1 MEKDLREINS
11 HALVGV
17 LYGETLIYNVLD
29 FDTCFQLTGLSIIQY
44 LKINKNKFISD
55 IILSQSYNGIKYI
68 MDDSMLYNEFYNN
81 NEQNVYNFNRVA
93 DKLLK
98 EFQIIY
104 IYDVNSDMLLLKD
117 SEQFIALDYTNAKD
131 VRNYLNNVV
140 LWNV

>member
-131 VRNYLNNVV
+131 VRDYLNNVV
-140 LWNV
+140 L

>member
-17 LYGETLIYNVLD
+17 LYGETLIYNILD
-29 FDTCFQLTGLSIIQY
+29 FDTSFQLTGLSIIQY

-68 MDDSMLYNEFYNN
+68 MDDSMIYNDFYNN

-93 DKLLK
+93 DKILK

-140 LWNV
+140 L

>member
-93 DKLLK
+93 DMLLK

-140 LWNV
+140 L

>member
-93 DKLLK
+93 DMLLK

-117 SEQFIALDYTNAKD
+117 SERFIALDYTNAKD

-140 LWNV
+140 L

>member
-29 FDTCFQLTGLSIIQY
+29 FDTCFPLTGLSIIQY

-93 DKLLK
+93 DMLLK

-140 LWNV
+140 L

>member
-1 MEKDLREINS
+1 MEKDLKEINS

-68 MDDSMLYNEFYNN
+68 MDDSMIYNDFYNN
-81 NEQNVYNFNRVA
+81 NEQNIYNFNRVA
-93 DKLLK
+93 DKILK

-131 VRNYLNNVV
+131 VRDYLNNVV
-140 LWNV
+140 L

>member
-140 LWNV
+140 L

>member
-17 LYGETLIYNVLD
+17 LYGETLIYNILD
-29 FDTCFQLTGLSIIQY
+29 FDTSFQLTGLSIIQY
-44 LKINKNKFISD
+44 LKINKNKFLSD

-68 MDDSMLYNEFYNN
+68 MDDSMIYNDFYNN
-81 NEQNVYNFNRVA
+81 NEQNIYNFNRVA

-104 IYDVNSDMLLLKD
+104 IYDVNNDMLLLKD
-117 SEQFIALDYTNAKD
+117 TDKFIALDYTNAKD
-131 VRNYLNNVV
+131 VRDYLNNVV
-140 LWNV
+140 L